1 MIKPLMTSETH
12 YKRQQAYNPS
22 IKKLLS
28 KITIM
33 QPTTIE
39 QLLAILPKNQT
50 IESAIPGLFFYCAD
64 RPNRTV
70 SYIQE
75 PSICIVL
82 QGEREIYLGNDCQKF
97 DNSNLMFC
105 PVNIPLSMHVK
116 HASVDNPVIVLS
128 MKLDLAM
135 IREVLAKIPPIQNKE
150 ERQLGIKWQLD
161 NTILAAFER
170 LINLLD
176 YPNDIKFLSE
186 LIQQEIYYRLL
197 SAQQGNK
204 LRQLVVNGSHTHR
217 IAQATDWLKAHLNES
232 IIIEELASKCG
243 MSVSGFHQHF
253 KEITQLSPLQYQKSL
268 RLMKARQLIQL
279 GEAQVSQI
287 AMQVGYESPSQFSRE
302 YKRLFGVS
310 PSSELN

>member
-1 MIKPLMTSETH
+1 MKTKTV
-12 YKRQQAYNPS
+12 
-22 IKKLLS
+22 
-28 KITIM
+28 
-33 QPTTIE
+33 E
-39 QLLAILPKNQT
+39 QLLSMLPKNQT
-50 IESAIPGLFFYCAD
+50 IESDISGVFFYCAD
-64 RPNRTV
+64 RPRKTV

-82 QGEREIYLGNDCQKF
+82 QGTREIYLGTDCQKF
-97 DNSNLMFC
+97 DDSSLMFC
-105 PVNIPLSMHVK
+105 PVNIPISMHIK
-116 HASVDNPVIVLS
+116 HATVEKPVIVLS
-128 MKLDLAM
+128 MKLNLAL
-135 IREVLAKIPPIQNKE
+135 IREVMAKITPQKNADYE
-150 ERQLGIKWQLD
+150 HQGIKWPLED
-161 NTILAAFER
+161 TILTAFER
-170 LINLLD
+170 LIDLLN
-176 YPNDIKFLSE
+176 YPNDIEFLSP

-197 SAQQGNK
+197 SAQQGHK

-217 IAQATDWLKAHLNES
+217 IAQATDWLKAHLEEPV
-232 IIIEELASKCG
+232 IIEDLASRCG

-310 PSSELN
+310 PSSELINI

>member
-1 MIKPLMTSETH
+1 MKTKTV
-12 YKRQQAYNPS
+12 
-22 IKKLLS
+22 
-28 KITIM
+28 
-33 QPTTIE
+33 E
-39 QLLAILPKNQT
+39 QLLSILPKNQT
-50 IESAIPGLFFYCAD
+50 IESDISGLFFYCAD
-64 RPNRTV
+64 RPRKTV

-82 QGEREIYLGNDCQKF
+82 QGTREIYLGTDCQKF
-97 DNSNLMFC
+97 DDSSMMFC
-105 PVNIPLSMHVK
+105 PVNIPISMHIK
-116 HASVDNPVIVLS
+116 HATVEKPVIVLS
-128 MKLDLAM
+128 MKLNLAL
-135 IREVLAKIPPIQNKE
+135 IREVMAKITPQKNADYE
-150 ERQLGIKWQLD
+150 HQGIKWPLED
-161 NTILAAFER
+161 TILTEFER
-170 LINLLD
+170 LIDLLN
-176 YPNDIKFLSE
+176 YPNDIEFLSP

-197 SAQQGNK
+197 SAQQGHK

-217 IAQATDWLKAHLNES
+217 IAQATDWLKAHLEEPV
-232 IIIEELASKCG
+232 IIEDLASRCG

-310 PSSELN
+310 PSSELNI

>member
-1 MIKPLMTSETH
+1 MKTKTV
-12 YKRQQAYNPS
+12 
-22 IKKLLS
+22 
-28 KITIM
+28 
-33 QPTTIE
+33 E
-39 QLLAILPKNQT
+39 QLLSILPKNQT
-50 IESAIPGLFFYCAD
+50 IESDISGLFFYCAD
-64 RPNRTV
+64 RPRKTV

-82 QGEREIYLGNDCQKF
+82 QGTREIYLGTDCQKF
-97 DNSNLMFC
+97 DDSSLMFC
-105 PVNIPLSMHVK
+105 PVNIPISMHIK
-116 HASVDNPVIVLS
+116 HATVEKPVIVLS
-128 MKLDLAM
+128 MKLNLAL
-135 IREVLAKIPPIQNKE
+135 IREVMAKITPQKNADYE
-150 ERQLGIKWQLD
+150 HQGIKWPLED
-161 NTILAAFER
+161 TILTAFER
-170 LINLLD
+170 LIDLLN
-176 YPNDIKFLSE
+176 YPNDIEFLSP

-197 SAQQGNK
+197 SAQQGHK

-217 IAQATDWLKAHLNES
+217 IAQATDWLKAHLEEPV
-232 IIIEELASKCG
+232 IIEDLASRCG

-310 PSSELN
+310 PSSELNI

>member
-1 MIKPLMTSETH
+1 
-12 YKRQQAYNPS
+12 
-22 IKKLLS
+22 
-28 KITIM
+28 
-33 QPTTIE
+33 
-39 QLLAILPKNQT
+39 
-50 IESAIPGLFFYCAD
+50 
-64 RPNRTV
+64 
-70 SYIQE
+70 
-75 PSICIVL
+75 L
-82 QGEREIYLGNDCQKF
+82 QGEREIYLGNDCQNF

-116 HASVDNPVIVLS
+116 HASVDKPVIVLS

-135 IREVLAKIPPIQNKE
+135 IREILVQIPPARNTE
-150 ERQLGIKWQLD
+150 EKHLGIKWHLD

-176 YPNDIKFLSE
+176 YPNDIEFLSK

-197 SAQQGNK
+197 SAHQGNK

-217 IAQATDWLKAHLNES
+217 ISQATDWLKAHLSEPV
-232 IIIEELASKCG
+232 IIEELASKCG

-268 RLMKARQLIQL
+268 RLMAARQLIQR
-279 GEAQVSQI
+279 GESQI
-287 AMQVGYESPSQFSRE
+287 SQVAMQVGYESPSQFSRE

>member
-1 MIKPLMTSETH
+1 MKTKTV
-12 YKRQQAYNPS
+12 
-22 IKKLLS
+22 
-28 KITIM
+28 
-33 QPTTIE
+33 E
-39 QLLAILPKNQT
+39 QLLSLLPKNQT
-50 IESAIPGLFFYCAD
+50 IESDISGLFFYCAD
-64 RPNRTV
+64 TPRKTI

-82 QGEREIYLGNDCQKF
+82 QGTREIYLGTDCQKF
-97 DNSNLMFC
+97 DDSSLMFC
-105 PVNIPLSMHVK
+105 PVNIPINMHIK
-116 HASVDNPVIVLS
+116 HATVEKPVIVLS
-128 MKLDLAM
+128 MKLNLAL
-135 IREVLAKIPPIQNKE
+135 IREVMAQIPPQTNAAYE
-150 ERQLGIKWQLD
+150 HQGIKWPLED
-161 NTILAAFER
+161 TILTAFER
-170 LINLLD
+170 LIDLLN
-176 YPNDIKFLSE
+176 YPNDIDFLSP

-197 SAQQGNK
+197 SAQQGHK

-217 IAQATDWLKAHLNES
+217 IAQATDWLKAHLEEPV
-232 IIIEELASKCG
+232 IIEDLASRCG

-310 PSSELN
+310 PSSELNI

>member
-1 MIKPLMTSETH
+1 MTSETH

-28 KITIM
+28 KITMM
-33 QPTTIE
+33 QPTTIV
-39 QLLAILPKNQT
+39 QLLNILPKNQT
-50 IESAIPGLFFYCAD
+50 IESAIAGLFFYCAD

-82 QGEREIYLGNDCQKF
+82 QGEREIYLGNDCQRF

-135 IREVLAKIPPIQNKE
+135 IREILAQIPPVRNTE
-150 ERQLGIKWQLD
+150 EKHLGIKWHLD
-161 NTILAAFER
+161 NTLLAAFER

-176 YPNDIKFLSE
+176 YPNDIEFLSK

-217 IAQATDWLKAHLNES
+217 ISQATDWLKAHLSEPV
-232 IIIEELASKCG
+232 IIEELASKCG

-268 RLMKARQLIQL
+268 RLMAARQLIQRD
-279 GEAQVSQI
+279 ESQVSQV